1 MFKKS
6 KYIYCSF
13 CGKPQHEVLKLIA
26 GPGVFICERCIDV
39 GIEVML
45 EDSDRLKNMPIL
57 NRWFKKQETGT
68 IEAVGRV

>member
-6 KYIYCSF
+6 KDIYCSF

-45 EDSDRLKNMPIL
+45 EDSDRLKNMPNL
-57 NRWFKKQETGT
+57 ESLVQKARDRDN
-68 IEAVGRV
+68 

>member
-45 EDSDRLKNMPIL
+45 EDSDRLKNMPNL
-57 NRWFKKQETGT
+57 ESLVQKARDRDN
-68 IEAVGRV
+68 

>member
-6 KYIYCSF
+6 KNIYCSF

-26 GPGVFICERCIDV
+26 GPGVFICDRCIDV

-45 EDSDRLKNMPIL
+45 EDSDRLKNMPNL
-57 NRWFKKQETGT
+57 ESLVQKARDRDN
-68 IEAVGRV
+68 

>member
-45 EDSDRLKNMPIL
+45 EDSDRLKNMPML
-57 NRWFKKQETGT
+57 ESLVQKARDRDN
-68 IEAVGRV
+68 

>member
-6 KYIYCSF
+6 KNVYCSF

-45 EDSDRLKNMPIL
+45 EDSDRLKNMPNL
-57 NRWFKKQETGT
+57 ESLVQKARDRDN
-68 IEAVGRV
+68 

>member
-1 MFKKS
+1 VFKKS
-6 KYIYCSF
+6 KNIYCSF

-45 EDSDRLKNMPIL
+45 EDSDRLKNMPNL
-57 NRWFKKQETGT
+57 ESLVQKARDRDN
-68 IEAVGRV
+68 

>member
-6 KYIYCSF
+6 KNICCSF

-45 EDSDRLKNMPIL
+45 EDSDRLKNMPNL
-57 NRWFKKQETGT
+57 ESLVQKARDRDN
-68 IEAVGRV
+68 